1 MVLVLL
7 GAGYWNEHVS
17 LSLQKKAEEEDDDD
31 DEAPEGLLKD
41 VQLPL
46 STVRL
51 MWEDNKILLS
61 GRCCRRRHGASCL

>member
-1 MVLVLL
+1 MEMSMFL
-7 GAGYWNEHVS
+7 S
-17 LSLQKKAEEEDDDD
+17 LSLQKTAKGEEEDDDD
-31 DEAPEGLLKD
+31 DDDEEEEAPEGLLKN